1 MAWLTT
7 AWQRLFAPF
16 QRVTASGRYIPEV
29 DGLRGIAILAVLAHH
44 LTATYLTTTQRLG
57 AVQLPADWKV
67 VVPQSFSVALGYAAH
82 YGVQLFFVI
91 SGFVLA
97 LPYVEHYRAGQP
109 RPGLLPYY
117 LRRLIRLEPV
127 YLINMLIAFGVVY
140 LTNIGWREFIPH
152 LVPSLLYTHNLVF
165 GQSSWINGVAWS
177 LEVEI
182 QFYLIMPLLAFL
194 LAHPSARWR
203 RGVLLALMM
212 GLAILS
218 SYWIEG
224 AGPRWAK
231 SLPRYLHFF
240 LAGFLLADLYHHRA
254 AIALRRHVG
263 WDGVAFAAAAGLVVI
278 LTRWHELRCLTVLLI
293 IVLYVSLYLGT
304 GGRRLISNPAVVAVG
319 GISYTLYL
327 YHMLIFQT
335 LAPHTLA
342 LLDSTRPLVWDMAIQ
357 SALLLPA
364 ALLVSALL
372 FLLIEKPFMRLSRSL
387 NRRFERTR
395 PADFRNAVHPG
406 A

>member
-1 MAWLTT
+1 MAWVTS
-7 AWQRLFAPF
+7 AWQRLCALF
-16 QRVTASGRYIPEV
+16 QRVTASGRYLPEV
-29 DGLRGIAILAVLAHH
+29 DGLRGIAILAVLLHH
-44 LTATYLTTTQRLG
+44 FTATYLTTTQRLG

-67 VVPQSFSVALGYAAH
+67 VVPQSFIVALGYAAH

-109 RPGLLPYY
+109 RPALLTYY

-127 YLINMLIAFGVVY
+127 YVINMLIAFGVVY

-152 LVPSLLYTHNLVF
+152 LVPSLLYTHGLMF

-182 QFYLIMPLLAFL
+182 QFYLLMPLLACL

-231 SLPRYLHFF
+231 SLPRFLHFF
-240 LAGFLLADLYHHRA
+240 LAGFLLADLYHARGTS
-254 AIALRRHVG
+254 ALRRHVG
-263 WDGVAFAAAAGLVVI
+263 WDGVAVASVAGLFFI
-278 LTRWHELRCLTVLLI
+278 LTRGQELRCLTVLLI
-293 IVLYVSLYLGT
+293 IALYVSLYLGT
-304 GGRRLISNPAVVAVG
+304 GGRRLITNPALVAVG

-327 YHMLIFQT
+327 YHMLIFQI
-335 LAPHTLA
+335 LAPRTLP
-342 LLDSTRPLVWDMAIQ
+342 LLDSARPLAIDLALHG
-357 SALLLPA
+357 ALLLGP
-364 ALLVSALL
+364 ALLVSAALYL
-372 FLLIEKPFMRLSRSL
+372 AIEKPFMRLSRTL
-387 NRRFERTR
+387 NRRFEHTR
-395 PADFRNAVHPG
+395 RADPVQPVS
-406 A
+406 